1 MALSSATQNVLYL
14 ALGWAVVASSPVV
27 CFVYFDEIKA
37 GLGLLLP
44 APEGQVSRRPA
55 AQQVTM
61 IPQQAPK
68 PAGYVVEVKAGP
80 NGHFVTT
87 AHVNLRPITVM
98 VDTGA
103 TTVALTYEDATRLGV
118 FVHDRDYTGR
128 THTANGIARFAPVV
142 LDSISIGDITV
153 RNVEAL
159 VSEPGRLHISLL
171 GMSFL
176 GKLGSFEMR
185 GRTLVLQQ

>member
-1 MALSSATQNVLYL
+1 MALSSATRNVLYL
-14 ALGWAVVASSPVV
+14 AVGWAVIALSPVV
-27 CFVYFDEIKA
+27 CFVYFAEIKA

-44 APEGQVSRRPA
+44 APEGQVSRHPA
-55 AQQVTM
+55 RQQVTM
-61 IPQQAPK
+61 TAQQAPK

-153 RNVEAL
+153 RNVEAVVL
-159 VSEPGRLHISLL
+159 PPGKLGTSLL

-176 GKLGSFEMR
+176 KRLGGFEIAQ
-185 GRTLVLQQ
+185 GRLILKG